1 MSENHTQYANSC
13 AGVNRVSGVKKNAN
27 CTYEVVIGMFGT
39 TSLSDDFVE
48 RIEPSVFEEYR
59 GRVTSPKGVLIERTT
74 ANMTIPRVTA
84 FEIDH
89 RHVCASLVDVRM
101 EDNAE
106 GAQVMYGTI
115 LPIGPGAEEL
125 TAFLNERENGVLVF
139 GHRTLCE
146 KVRKGSRVVK
156 EILNHALI
164 AMFDI
169 TPPAVS
175 SDLFW
180 NRTI

>member
-1 MSENHTQYANSC
+1 MPENHTQYEKGC
-13 AGVNRVSGVKKNAN
+13 AGVNRVSDVKKNAN
-27 CTYEVVIGMFGT
+27 GTHEVIIGVFGT
-39 TSLSDDFVE
+39 TSINGDFVE

-59 GRVTSPKGVLIERTT
+59 ARVTSPKGVLIERTSV
-74 ANMTIPRVTA
+74 NMAIPRVTV

-89 RHVCASLVDVRM
+89 RHVCASMIDVKM

-106 GAQVMYGTI
+106 GVQVMYGTI

-156 EILNHALI
+156 EILNHAII

-175 SDLFW
+175 SDPFW